1 MTIKE
6 KAAYV
11 RGLFEGL
18 DMDDDK
24 KETKL
29 LRAIVDWMN
38 DVSVSLE
45 NVNEDVDDVC
55 GQLDVIDKDLA
66 DIEEKICKKCDCDS
80 ECDEDCDCGCEDDEE
95 FYEVTCPTCGEKVCL
110 CEDVLVK
117 GEVNCPKCG
126 EVLEFE
132 LDDCCDCGC
141 DCDEECDCDS
151 DCDCGCSCGDDK

>member
-1 MTIKE
+1 MSIKE

-24 KETKL
+24 KEAKL
-29 LRAIVDWMN
+29 LKAIVDWMN

-55 GQLDVIDKDLA
+55 GQLDIIDRDLA
-66 DIEEKICKKCDCDS
+66 KIEKKVSKKCDCDS
-80 ECDEDCDCGCEDDEE
+80 ECDESCDCGCKDDEE
-95 FYEVTCPTCGEKVCL
+95 FYEVTCPSGGEKVCL
-110 CEDVLVK
+110 CEDALID

-126 EVLEFE
+126 EVLEFD

-141 DCDEECDCDS
+141 DCDEKCECDS
-151 DCDCGCSCGDDK
+151 DCDCGCSCEDDK